1 MSRLSGMEK
10 FSHLE
15 DKIFLTVENVRKI
28 REEKD
33 RLEREIAA
41 LRQEIAGLLFEKES
55 LEAKMTDLV
64 SERDAIKLKVES
76 MLEAVTIIEP
86 EVARILR
93 G

>member
-15 DKIFLTVENVRKI
+15 DKIFLNVENVRKI